1 MKKVIL
7 ATILAAVALPSL
19 ALAQGDKNVRL
30 AKLEEIVETLG
41 SGKVNL
47 EEMVD
52 LYEQGIALKDH
63 CSKKLSDAKMK
74 VEILVKKESAINN

>member
-30 AKLEEIVETLG
+30 AKLEEIVVTADKAQPAG
-41 SGKVNL
+41 
-47 EEMVD
+47 
-52 LYEQGIALKDH
+52 YAP
-63 CSKKLSDAKMK
+63 DAKTAALLA
-74 VEILVKKESAINN
+74 EISKSK